1 MELTASIMNNHK
13 MTINKFEAANQSVS
27 LKTYSGTSKYA
38 PRANRPRR
46 AYDVFRDPVG
56 NTAATLALPLWVS
69 PAIAIPAEEIEGRV
83 VVGYCGKIGMNLDDS
98 TP

>member
-1 MELTASIMNNHK
+1 M
-13 MTINKFEAANQSVS
+13 
-27 LKTYSGTSKYA
+27 
-38 PRANRPRR
+38 
-46 AYDVFRDPVG
+46 FRDPVG